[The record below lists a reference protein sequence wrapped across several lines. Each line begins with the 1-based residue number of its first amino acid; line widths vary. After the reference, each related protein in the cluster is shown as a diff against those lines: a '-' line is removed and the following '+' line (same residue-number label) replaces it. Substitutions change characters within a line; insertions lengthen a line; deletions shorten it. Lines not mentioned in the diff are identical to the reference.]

1 MRTDSAIGSLRVVPR
16 DPQHIHGDGND
27 SPTTI
32 MHKGIAMA
40 HGINLH
46 SPAAVSMDRHR
57 RRRRT
62 AAITLAI
69 AVALVCALAVRWM
82 VRA

>member
-16 DPQHIHGDGND
+16 RPGHVHGDFDDG
-27 SPTTI
+27 TTTR
-32 MHKGIAMA
+32 MSKAVAMA

-69 AVALVCALAVRWM
+69 AVALICALAVRWM
-82 VRA
+82 VRG